1 MNPTSYR
8 YPNEILILSITLILV
23 LAVIGLTAVATV
35 CGSVIFV
42 AAMVALSYFYT
53 RSHHQSLMAGAQQ
66 ITLSSAPALA
76 ALIQDSASRL
86 KPGSFEAYVIPED
99 VLNAY
104 TFGLSSPKVVVLYA
118 GLLKVMDED
127 ELRFI
132 VGHEMGHICLGHTWL
147 NSLVGGMAGI
157 PSPSTTSALLA
168 LAFMSWNRACEFSA
182 DRAGML
188 ACGMPEKAISALV
201 KLVAAKRNLSASEM
215 ERYLKRLDAED
226 DNLLSDLSEVLA
238 THPMMIHRIEQLRRY
253 SASAEYKRLV
263 VQMNR

>member
-1 MNPTSYR
+1 MSTTSYR
-8 YPNEILILSITLILV
+8 YPNEILILNITLVLV
-23 LAVIGLTAVATV
+23 LAVISLTAVATV

-42 AAMVALSYFYT
+42 AAMLALSYIYT
-53 RSHHQSLMAGAQQ
+53 RSHHRSLMAGAQQ
-66 ITLSSAPALA
+66 ITLSSAPSLA

-86 KPGSFEAYVIPED
+86 KPGPFEAYVVPED

-127 ELRFI
+127 ELRF
-132 VGHEMGHICLGHTWL
+132 VAGHEMGHICLGHTWL

-157 PSPSTTSALLA
+157 PSPSAASALLV

-188 ACGMPEKAISALV
+188 ACGKPEKAISALV
-201 KLVAAKRNLSASEM
+201 KLVAAKRNLSTSEM
-215 ERYLKRLDAED
+215 ERYLKRFDAED
-226 DNLLSDLSEVLA
+226 DNLLSDL
-238 THPMMIHRIEQLRRY
+238 I
-253 SASAEYKRLV
+253 
-263 VQMNR
+263 

>member
-1 MNPTSYR
+1 MSTTSYR
-8 YPNEILILSITLILV
+8 YPNEILILTITLILV
-23 LAVIGLTAVATV
+23 LAVIGLTAVATI

-42 AAMVALSYFYT
+42 AAMVALSYIYT
-53 RSHHQSLMAGAQQ
+53 RSHHQSLMASAQQ
-66 ITLSSAPALA
+66 ITLSSAPSLA

-86 KPGSFEAYVIPED
+86 KPGPFDAYVVPED

-127 ELRFI
+127 ELRF
-132 VGHEMGHICLGHTWL
+132 VAGHEMGHICLGHTWL

-157 PSPSTTSALLA
+157 PSPSAASALLV

-188 ACGMPEKAISALV
+188 ACGKPEKAISALV
-201 KLVAAKRNLSASEM
+201 KLVAAKRNLSTSEM
-215 ERYLKRLDAED
+215 EHYLKRFDAED
-226 DNLLSDLSEVLA
+226 DNLLSDLSELLA

-253 SASAEYKRLV
+253 AASDEYKRLAA
-263 VQMNR
+263 QMNR